1 VFTPAV
7 TSNSSSSILSALLSL
22 ADVSSAAA
30 AGTTPQPARHQRRRR
45 DTTRTSPSAADVDA
59 KPRVQL
65 LSHRNANGETPFMYA
80 VRLRAYEAALA
91 LLESASR
98 LLPVCHPP
106 HASSLTDMLWPTCT
120 PAASPLYTLCA
131 NDTCSN
137 TWTGQ
142 QHIVQDIY
150 ECLTCSLVGNLC
162 CCSECAR
169 TCYAGHECRLKTG
182 TPHAPP
188 TAYCDCWET
197 GACASLR
204 AGDQHQRRLLLQ
216 LLLDTTNLLTLTRA
230 TLGTEATRL
239 ASSSHLFVYMTQT
252 LVRQHHEQRSLIGR
266 RQQVVRS
273 SRKYIQNLQTYW
285 AKKLVFDIG
294 KCRHLLK
301 LS

>member
-7 TSNSSSSILSALLSL
+7 SSNSSSSILSALLGL

-30 AGTTPQPARHQRRRR
+30 ASTTPQPARHQRRRC
-45 DTTRTSPSAADVDA
+45 DTTRTS
-59 KPRVQL
+59 RVQL

-98 LLPVCHPP
+98 LLLVCHPP

-131 NDTCSN
+131 NNTCSY

-169 TCYAGHECRLKTG
+169 TCHAGHECRLKTG

-197 GACASLR
+197 GACAALR

-216 LLLDTTNLLTLTRA
+216 RLLDTT
-230 TLGTEATRL
+230 LGTESTRL
-239 ASSSHLFVYMTQT
+239 ASSSHLFVCMAQT

-266 RQQVVRS
+266 RQQAVRS

-294 KCRHLLK
+294 K
-301 LS
+301 